1 MLFLVLSIVC
11 SVSVSVLMKLA
22 RKHQIDVSQA
32 VAVNYWVAIAWTLL
46 VLRPKFDNQLLVDHM
61 GIFGVLGVLMPA
73 GFLVLGRAVAE
84 AGIVKTD
91 AAQRLSL
98 FLPVLA
104 AFTIFGEVIKLQNI
118 LGLILA
124 FSALACLLY
133 KPNRQPEKPT
143 HQWNSHTMWILLWV
157 WLTYGTVDILFKQL
171 AKMGAKTVSINLLIT
186 FSIAAIIMLIYL
198 LMKKTRWDKI
208 SLLSGLLLGS
218 LNFGNIIFYIHAHMA
233 FQENPTTVFAGM
245 NMGVIALGTLV
256 GAWYFKEKIS
266 RLNAVGIGL
275 ALMAVLMLSY
285 GNLLFLYS

>member
-22 RKHQIDVSQA
+22 RKHQIDVSRA

-61 GIFGVLGVLMPA
+61 GIFGVLGVLMPV

-118 LGLILA
+118 LG
-124 FSALACLLY
+124 
-133 KPNRQPEKPT
+133 
-143 HQWNSHTMWILLWV
+143 
-157 WLTYGTVDILFKQL
+157 
-171 AKMGAKTVSINLLIT
+171 
-186 FSIAAIIMLIYL
+186 
-198 LMKKTRWDKI
+198 
-208 SLLSGLLLGS
+208 
-218 LNFGNIIFYIHAHMA
+218 
-233 FQENPTTVFAGM
+233 
-245 NMGVIALGTLV
+245 
-256 GAWYFKEKIS
+256 
-266 RLNAVGIGL
+266 
-275 ALMAVLMLSY
+275 
-285 GNLLFLYS
+285 